1 MYYCEHVLQETL
13 IENYQMKPQQKFAFF
28 EKMAP
33 KSHPIFITF
42 SDTY

>member
-1 MYYCEHVLQETL
+1 MYMYIHV
-13 IENYQMKPQQKFAFF
+13 AHGFF

-33 KSHPIFITF
+33 ESPHSFITF